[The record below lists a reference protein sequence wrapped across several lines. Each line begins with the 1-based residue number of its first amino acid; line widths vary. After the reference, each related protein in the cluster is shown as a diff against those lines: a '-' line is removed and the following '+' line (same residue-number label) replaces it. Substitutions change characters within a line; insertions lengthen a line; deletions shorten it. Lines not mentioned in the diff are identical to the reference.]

1 MNEVLTLDVER
12 LIDRYLDGKFLDRYF
27 ELLMEQNRAVNL
39 VSRETSRR
47 DFDRLVA
54 ESLLPLEHLSLP
66 VANYLDIGAG
76 GGIPGIPILI
86 AGAVSGKSFLVERT
100 TKKARALSK
109 IVEQLEVPAEV
120 IPGNFEEIRE
130 LPRLELVTM
139 RYVKLVP
146 QLLKNVMKTLASGGV
161 FVYYSAFEFEAR
173 GVKSITRQFGC
184 PQSSALKSFTIFQK

>member
-12 LIDRYLDGKFLDRYF
+12 LIDRYLDGKLLDRYF

-109 IVEQLEVPAEV
+109 IIEQLEVPAEV

-139 RYVKLVP
+139 RYVKPAL
-146 QLLKNVMKTLASGGV
+146 QLLKNVMKTLARGGV
-161 FVYYSAFEFEAR
+161 FVYYSTLEFEAR
-173 GVKSITRQFGC
+173 GVKSVTRQFKC
-184 PQSSALKSFTIFQK
+184 PQRSALKSFTIFQK